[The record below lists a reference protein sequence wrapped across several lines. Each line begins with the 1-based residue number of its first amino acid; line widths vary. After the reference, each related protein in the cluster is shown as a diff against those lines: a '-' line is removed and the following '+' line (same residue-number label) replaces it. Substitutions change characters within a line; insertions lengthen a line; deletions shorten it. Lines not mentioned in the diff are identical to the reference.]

1 LVLVWCVSVSSG
13 EVSGL
18 TQVLQFPML
27 FSSRSKLTERGRDRE
42 KRCVVLVV
50 LEEEEGGCPVE
61 EGGEKWSLFFLFFQ
75 ISNLMTLIISPVHII
90 SM

>member
-1 LVLVWCVSVSSG
+1 MVLVWCVLVSSG

-27 FSSRSKLTERGRDRE
+27 FSSRSKLTERGGDRE

-50 LEEEEGGCPVE
+50 LEEVEEEGGCPVE
-61 EGGEKWSLFFLFFQ
+61 EGGEKRFFFLKY
-75 ISNLMTLIISPVHII
+75 LI
-90 SM
+90 

>member
-42 KRCVVLVV
+42 TVCCSGGVGGGGGWLSSGRRGRKVV
-50 LEEEEGGCPVE
+50 
-61 EGGEKWSLFFLFFQ
+61 SFFCFLKY
-75 ISNLMTLIISPVHII
+75 LI
-90 SM
+90 

>member
-1 LVLVWCVSVSSG
+1 LVLVWCVLVSSG

-27 FSSRSKLTERGRDRE
+27 FSSRSKLTERGGDRE

-50 LEEEEGGCPVE
+50 LEGEEGGCPVE
-61 EGGEKWSLFFLFFQ
+61 EGGEKRSLFFLN
-75 ISNLMTLIISPVHII
+75 I
-90 SM
+90 